1 MNLPDLPEYTL
12 RRSPRAKHVHLRVTP
27 AEGVVVVVPLGFDVR
42 LVPELLDSN
51 RRWIDLKL
59 SNLERIDHDSA
70 PPQYIDLKAVGTKWQ
85 VEYRPTPSVSVVAR
99 QSANALIL
107 SGTIEDQAKCRAT
120 LKRWLARQAKLF
132 LVPWLEEL
140 SAAHDLPFRKVT
152 VRGQKTRWGSCSSR
166 QTISINY
173 QLLLLDPEL
182 VNCVLI
188 HELCHTRHLHHGPAF
203 WKLVEQF
210 EPDHRA
216 LHKRLR
222 REREN
227 LPGWLWCWS

>member
-42 LVPELLDSN
+42 LVPELLDAN

-59 SNLERIDHDSA
+59 SNLQRVDHDST
-70 PPQYIDLKAVGTKWQ
+70 PPQHIDLKAVGSNWQ
-85 VEYRPTPSVSVVAR
+85 VEYRPTPSASVVAR
-99 QSANALIL
+99 QNGSALIL
-107 SGTIEDQAKCRAT
+107 SGAIEDQAKCRAA
-120 LKRWLARQAKLF
+120 LKRWLARQAKQV
-132 LVPWLEEL
+132 LVPWLEKL
-140 SAAHDLPFRKVT
+140 GATHDLPFRRVT

-227 LPGWLWCWS
+227 LPGWVVQQ